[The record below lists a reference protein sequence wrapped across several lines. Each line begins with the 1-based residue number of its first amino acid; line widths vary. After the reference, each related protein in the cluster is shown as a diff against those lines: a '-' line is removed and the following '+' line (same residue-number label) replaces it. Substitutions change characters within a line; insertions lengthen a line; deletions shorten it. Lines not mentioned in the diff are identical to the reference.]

1 MSVLFKLFSS
11 EVGILWLGGDLDN
24 SVVQIRKILEKVG
37 IDSLHPLVDGILD
50 HVGGMYTAL
59 GKPEEGLPF
68 YLSSLD
74 IQEEV
79 LGKDLQPCLSNMD
92 MDLGFFEADSLLFEL
107 KRCFGV

>member
-1 MSVLFKLFSS
+1 MLFKLFSS
-11 EVGILWLGGDLDN
+11 EMGILWLGGDLDN
-24 SVVQIRKILEKVG
+24 YVVQIRKILEKVG
-37 IDSLHPLVDGILD
+37 INSLHPLVDGILD

-79 LGKDLQPCLSNMD
+79 LGKDLQPCLSN
-92 MDLGFFEADSLLFEL
+92 
-107 KRCFGV
+107 FGHGLRVL